1 MNEESNIIRDKEN
14 KTNEIV
20 LEDSQVKD
28 LGIELLNIG
37 KVRARKD

>member
-20 LEDSQVKD
+20 LENSQVKD

>member
-20 LEDSQVKD
+20 LENSQVKD

-37 KVRARKD
+37 KVRLG